1 MFNKKSKQIKNLSET
16 NKKLKQNLQSIKQL
30 CSYKRDDYDDFILI
44 LEQIQ
49 ETNNKNL
56 QWKKKQTII
65 NNEVSLAIENYNQK
79 IAELKE
85 EI

>member
-30 CSYKRDDYDDFILI
+30 CSYKKDDYDDFILI